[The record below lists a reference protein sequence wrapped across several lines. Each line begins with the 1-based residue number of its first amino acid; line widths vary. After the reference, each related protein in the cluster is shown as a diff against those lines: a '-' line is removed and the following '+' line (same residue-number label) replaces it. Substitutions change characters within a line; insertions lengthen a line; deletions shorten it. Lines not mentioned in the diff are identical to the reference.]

1 MLYMSHIYVDHAAT
15 TPIHP
20 QVVEAMLPY
29 LETHFGNPSSIH
41 AFGRNA
47 RSALDAARR
56 TIAKQL
62 GLDPGQMVFTS
73 GGTEADNM
81 ALIGVAM
88 ANKEKGKHIITSQVE
103 HHAVL
108 HTCSYLEE
116 LNFEITYL
124 PVDSYGQVKLED
136 LKKAVR
142 EDTILVSIM
151 YGNNEVGTIQPI
163 GEIGQFL
170 RSEDIYFHTDAVQA
184 IGIESLNLHELPVDL
199 LSVSSHKVNGPK
211 GIGLLYV
218 APQVKLRP
226 LLFGGAQE
234 RNRRAGTEN
243 MAAIIGFAE
252 ALELAYEQLDDRR
265 KAYMSYRKKIVGIL
279 EQENIGFELNG
290 HPEHFMPHIINL
302 SFTGVK
308 ADALLMNLDLAGI
321 AASSGSAC
329 SAGSLQP
336 SHVIQAMHKD
346 DDRVNSAIR
355 FSFGLGNTV
364 EQIEQVARKTAE
376 IIQRIRS

>member
-29 LETHFGNPSSIH
+29 LQTHFGNPSSIH
-41 AFGRNA
+41 AFGRNT

-56 TIAKQL
+56 TIARQI
-62 GLDPGQMVFTS
+62 GIDPGHMVFTS

-116 LNFEITYL
+116 LDFEITYL
-124 PVDSYGQVKLED
+124 PVDSYGQVKLDD
-136 LKKAVR
+136 LKEAVR

-163 GEIGQFL
+163 EEIGQFL

-184 IGIESLNLHELPVDL
+184 IGIEPLNVHGLSVDL

-211 GIGLLYV
+211 GIGFLYV
-218 APQVKLRP
+218 APHVKLKP
-226 LLFGGAQE
+226 ILFGGAQE

-243 MAAIIGFAE
+243 IAAIIGFAE
-252 ALELAYEQLDDRR
+252 ALKLAYEQLDERR
-265 KAYMSYRKKIVGIL
+265 KAYISYRNKMLDIL
-279 EQENIGFELNG
+279 RQENIEFELNG
-290 HPEHFMPHIINL
+290 HLEHFLPHIVNL
-302 SFTGVK
+302 SFIGMK

-336 SHVIQAMHKD
+336 SHVIEAMHKD
-346 DDRVNSAIR
+346 DERVNSAIR

-376 IIQRIRS
+376 IIHRMRS

>member
-1 MLYMSHIYVDHAAT
+1 MSHIYVDHAAT

-56 TIAKQL
+56 TIATQL
-62 GLDPGQMVFTS
+62 GIDPGQMVFTS

-88 ANKEKGKHIITSQVE
+88 ANKGKGKHIITSQIE

-136 LKKAVR
+136 LKEAVR

-163 GEIGQFL
+163 EEIGQFL
-170 RSEDIYFHTDAVQA
+170 RSKGIYFHTDAVQA
-184 IGIESLNLHELPVDL
+184 IGIEHLNIRELPVDL

-211 GIGLLYV
+211 GIGLLYI
-218 APQVKLRP
+218 APQVKLKP

-243 MAAIIGFAE
+243 MAAIIGFAG
-252 ALELAYEQLDDRR
+252 ALELAYEQLDERR
-265 KAYMSYRKKIVGIL
+265 KSYMSYRKKIVDIL
-279 EQENIGFELNG
+279 EQENIEFELNG

-302 SFTGVK
+302 SFNGVK

-336 SHVIQAMHKD
+336 SHVIKAMHKD
-346 DDRVNSAIR
+346 DERVNSAIR
-355 FSFGLGNTV
+355 FSFGLGNSE
-364 EQIEQVARKTAE
+364 EQIEQVARKTAA
-376 IIQRIRS
+376 IIQRMRS